1 MTQWLSEEE
10 QHAWRAWLAM
20 VRLLP
25 DALDHDLREAS
36 GLTLPDYEVL
46 VVLSEAPDRRVR
58 MADLA
63 EATYGSRSRTTHQ
76 ITKMEKAGWVTRQR
90 CADDAR
96 GQWAVLTE
104 AGWQLL
110 FASAPAHVTSV
121 REHLVNVLGPEDFA
135 TFGRLC
141 MRVLDALGV
150 DRQAWHGPPEHS

>member
-1 MTQWLSEEE
+1 
-10 QHAWRAWLAM
+10 M

-25 DALDHDLREAS
+25 DALDRDLREAS

-58 MADLA
+58 MAELA

-76 ITKMEKAGWVTRQR
+76 ITKMEQAGWVMRER

-104 AGWQLL
+104 AGWNLL
-110 FASAPAHVTSV
+110 VASAPAHVTSV
-121 REHLVNVLGPEDFA
+121 REHLVDVLGPHDFA
-135 TFGRLC
+135 ELGRLC
-141 MRVLDALGV
+141 TKVLDALGV
-150 DRQAWHGPPEHS
+150 DRQAWHGPEIRG